1 MPKQRLLR
9 CTVLNVAKLQFVSE
23 VEVGCSSVNVELL
36 EVDAMGT
43 LGKCYCIQEQVNVFV
58 RCS

>member
-1 MPKQRLLR
+1 MLDVDKLR
-9 CTVLNVAKLQFVSE
+9 FVSE
-23 VEVGCSSVNVELL
+23 VEVGCSSVNVELA

-43 LGKCYCIQEQVNVFV
+43 IGKCYCIQEQVNVFV